1 MFVKLSRES
10 EKTLRFC
17 LLIFF
22 CDFVLGDLAKVFVLI
37 EFPDFLCL
45 NGLIC
50 VNEPIKKKKEAEVQM
65 SKKQKRET
73 SDQRY

>member
-50 VNEPIKKKKEAEVQM
+50 VNEPIKKKRSRSSDEQEAKTRDV
-65 SKKQKRET
+65 
-73 SDQRY
+73 

>member
-50 VNEPIKKKKEAEVQM
+50 VNEPIKKKKRSRSSDEQEAKTRDV
-65 SKKQKRET
+65 
-73 SDQRY
+73 